1 MQTTSKITS
10 FLFLKCHT
18 AIEKSNTASLL
29 SNLDSFFLVFILG
42 AFPCIKLGI
51 IRALEEYC
59 EFTINSV
66 YSNRKLPDEKM
77 IETVLLPLTKSKSL
91 CPSLVLF
98 FNQKSL
104 VFLLVQETASLRF
117 DFNFQNCE

>member
-18 AIEKSNTASLL
+18 AIEKSNTSSLL
-29 SNLDSFFLVFILG
+29 SSLDSCFIVFILG
-42 AFPCIKLGI
+42 AFSCFKSGI

-59 EFTINSV
+59 EFT
-66 YSNRKLPDEKM
+66 YSNRKLSDEKM
-77 IETVLLPLTKSKSL
+77 IETVLLPLTKSKWL

-98 FNQKSL
+98 FNQKSF

-117 DFNFQNCE
+117 DFNFQNCK